1 MLHEE
6 LHEIRKGGAR
16 ITGMAL
22 HPIITLPASP
32 KSQHRQPC
40 PQPFLSSM
48 LLYAYRA
55 ATNGL

>member
-40 PQPFLSSM
+40 PQPFL
-48 LLYAYRA
+48 
-55 ATNGL
+55 